1 MHDNAGDKSLSE
13 RLKKLVI
20 LIGNLGQV
28 KLTNKL
34 PFNEK
39 RESRNTLEVQVS
51 IAQPKVIQIIMLS
64 YW

>member
-1 MHDNAGDKSLSE
+1 MHDNAGDKSPSE
-13 RLKKLVI
+13 RLKKFVI

-28 KLTNKL
+28 KLSNKL